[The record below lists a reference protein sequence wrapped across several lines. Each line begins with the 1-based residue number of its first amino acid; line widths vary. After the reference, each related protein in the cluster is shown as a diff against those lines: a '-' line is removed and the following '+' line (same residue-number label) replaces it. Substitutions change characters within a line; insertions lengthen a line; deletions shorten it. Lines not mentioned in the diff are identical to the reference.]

1 MLILTLFTSGLFL
14 NAQVKVDDPFTK
26 LFVNMGMSATHT
38 VEKYQDGSI
47 YIMFQNL
54 EYSTISDIEMLKIG
68 NSVDEAILTYN
79 EMLNCLKSEKG
90 TYFLSNGLEVY
101 KSGNSLLVSSG
112 KSATDGWTLIYKMQ
126 CKKGIKKLSQLK

>member
-1 MLILTLFTSGLFL
+1 MKKMLILTLFTSGLFL

-54 EYSTISDIEMLKIG
+54 EYSTISDIEMAQYIYEFSLNG
-68 NSVDEAILTYN
+68 NKFYN
-79 EMLNCLKSEKG
+79 GKLLQV
-90 TYFLSNGLEVY
+90 SN
-101 KSGNSLLVSSG
+101 S
-112 KSATDGWTLIYKMQ
+112 TP
-126 CKKGIKKLSQLK
+126 